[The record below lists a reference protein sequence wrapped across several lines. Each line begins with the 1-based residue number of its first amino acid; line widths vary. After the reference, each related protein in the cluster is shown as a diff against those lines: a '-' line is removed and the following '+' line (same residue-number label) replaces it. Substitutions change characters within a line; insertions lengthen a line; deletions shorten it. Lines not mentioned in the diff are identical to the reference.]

1 MVVSALRGV
10 AFGALLLVV
19 GVAGEGA
26 GSVTPVA
33 SSPAAAQASV
43 IAAPAVR
50 DPAFEQGALDPPA
63 PAPPVVAA
71 PPGAAAPS
79 GQPVRLLIPSLKI
92 DARVEA
98 VGVDRSGA
106 METPRNLWNVGWY
119 RPGPAPGAPG
129 DAVMDGHVGLP
140 GSPLVFSGLAK
151 LAVGADVIAV
161 LGNGTRSRFT
171 VSSKRSWPANSH
183 PTGLFGVDGQPRLSL
198 ITCTGAYDG
207 GSQTYADRLIV
218 EASYAGPA
226 Q

>member
-1 MVVSALRGV
+1 LVVRALRGV
-10 AFGALLLVV
+10 AFVALLLVV

-26 GSVTPVA
+26 GSVSSVA
-33 SSPAAAQASV
+33 SSAAAAQASA
-43 IAAPAVR
+43 IAAPPAR
-50 DPAFEQGALDPPA
+50 DPAFEQRALDPA
-63 PAPPVVAA
+63 LAAPPVVAV
-71 PPGAAAPS
+71 PPAVAAPS

-92 DARVEA
+92 DAPVEA
-98 VGVDRSGA
+98 LGVDRSGA
-106 METPRNLWNVGWY
+106 MQVPRNLWNVGWY
-119 RPGPAPGAPG
+119 RAGPSPGAPG

-183 PTGLFGVDGQPRLSL
+183 PAGLFSVDGQPRLSL

-207 GSQTYADRLIV
+207 GSQTYADRLVV

-226 Q
+226 